1 MHSSRLLPF
10 VCQNNLQS
18 GSIRAYGEANM
29 ALFRGLFDFF
39 LNDNKVD
46 EKLGLTEKQKR
57 LVQNTWAIVRKDEVS
72 IGVALVLAYFKQY
85 PEAQKE
91 FKAFKDV
98 PIDELSKNKRFQ
110 AHCANIVAT
119 IGKVIEQMHDPEL
132 MEASVINF
140 TEKHKNRG
148 QTQKQFEN
156 LKQMMLDVFPSV
168 FGKQYTPEVQEA
180 WKKMLDLIYSKIY
193 QTLKD

>member
-1 MHSSRLLPF
+1 
-10 VCQNNLQS
+10 
-18 GSIRAYGEANM
+18 M